1 MPPSIQ
7 TALTYK
13 YPSDL
18 TEGGGPHEKWILFEA
33 KAGRHI
39 GRGGFVAGAPGA
51 EGNEPDRTLAAVAL
65 YLPTDALKSAMTVGY
80 KDIDLGM
87 AAGKAIETAFQ
98 REGTLREPT
107 IKGEGGFSIDKLMDV
122 AKQGAVGGLA
132 QYAKNKLADIGGNII
147 PNVEQIGEVVLGGV
161 ANPRTDTAFDAM
173 QYRTH
178 EFTFN
183 LIPRTKDE
191 ADSIDAIL
199 NILHFYSLPSYG
211 DSASLLNLMI
221 GYPYEFVI
229 TMFNET
235 HINKIERSVLTGLSV
250 DHAGG
255 DRIAFATDYYP
266 SATSLSLSFKEVRL
280 LGRDSNVIFRGGG
293 VGQNAPGIGDD
304 PRLGGAETEL
314 PVPELSGLL
323 PGGD

>member
-33 KAGRHI
+33 KTGRHI
-39 GRGGFVAGAPGA
+39 ARDGFVAGGG
-51 EGNEPDRTLAAVAL
+51 EGSEPDRTLAAVAL

-107 IKGEGGFSIDKLMDV
+107 IKGEGGFNIDKLMSV
-122 AKQGAVGGLA
+122 AKQGVVGGLA
-132 QYAKNKLADIGGNII
+132 QYAKNSLSNIGGSII
-147 PNVEQIGEVVLGGV
+147 PNVVEIGEVVLGGV
-161 ANPRTDTAFDAM
+161 ANPRTDTAFEAM
-173 QYRTH
+173 QYRNN

-183 LIPRTKDE
+183 LIPRDKQE
-191 ADSIDAIL
+191 ADNIDAIL
-199 NILHFYSLPSYG
+199 NILHYYSLPSYG
-211 DSASLLNLMI
+211 DNTSEWNFMI

-229 TMFNET
+229 TMFNQT
-235 HINKIERSVLTGLSV
+235 HLNKIERSVLTGLTV

-255 DRIAFATDYYP
+255 DRIAFAAPRRTHHKEYYP
-266 SATSLSLSFKEVRL
+266 AATTLTLSFKEVRL
-280 LGRDSNVIFRGGG
+280 LGRDSDVIFRGVDDSVAQPGPG
-293 VGQNAPGIGDD
+293 TAPGIPPNGD
-304 PRLGGAETEL
+304 PNSPPIGG
-314 PVPELSGLL
+314 
-323 PGGD
+323 